1 MAISFFPLSPLQN
14 AFATLLLLGV
24 LQGVLIALYLLFSKT
39 DNVVRSRALA
49 GFLVI
54 LAYDNLETYYF
65 YYLQKPTLLL
75 VLWQYTIPHAAGAC
89 LYIYASSHW
98 RTTWPRSLWQYFIP
112 FFFIIFCRAIV
123 VLLSIQG
130 IGCSIDGLC
139 IFLDAFEYL
148 FDPLLI
154 IHIGFFVGK
163 IILEY
168 KQATIEEYLAQWV
181 RVFILVIV
189 STVVLISILLLL
201 TRIYTDEGFLDIVFS
216 IGVLLSI
223 IIYWLA
229 LFSYNKTKVIVL
241 NSQKNEQLF
250 WSKLTEAE
258 INTCLQKLE
267 RAFQK
272 DKHHLDSSLN
282 LTKLSKIL
290 DVSPKTISAVL
301 NNKLGVG
308 FNEYINTLRVEEVKK
323 NLVDPAKSHL
333 SITGIGLEFGFNS
346 VATFQRVFK
355 QKTGLSPRE
364 YIEKS
369 MLKSRI
375 E

>member
-24 LQGVLIALYLLFSKT
+24 LQGVIIALYLLFSKT

-75 VLWQYTIPHAAGAC
+75 VLWQY
-89 LYIYASSHW
+89 
-98 RTTWPRSLWQYFIP
+98 FIP

-130 IGCSIDGLC
+130 IGCSNDGLC

-333 SITGIGLEFGFNS
+333 SITGIGLESGFNS